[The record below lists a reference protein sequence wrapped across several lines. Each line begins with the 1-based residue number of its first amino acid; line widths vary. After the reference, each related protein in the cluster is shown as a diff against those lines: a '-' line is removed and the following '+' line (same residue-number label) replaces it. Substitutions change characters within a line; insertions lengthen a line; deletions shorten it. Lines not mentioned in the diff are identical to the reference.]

1 VRILLDENL
10 PVDLAAD
17 PAGQQADT
25 VAGVGWAGVA
35 NGELLRRA
43 AGHFD
48 AFLTM
53 DRNLEHQQ
61 NLPGLPFGVLVL
73 RAPSNR
79 LIHLRPL
86 IPDIL
91 DALKSLV
98 PGQVRV
104 IGR

>member
-1 VRILLDENL
+1 MRILLDENL
-10 PVDLAAD
+10 PVDLASD
-17 PAGQQADT
+17 LAGHQVDT
-25 VAGVGWAGVA
+25 IVGLGWAGVA

-43 AGHFD
+43 AGKYD

-61 NLPGLPFGVLVL
+61 NLSVLPFGVLVL

-86 IPDIL
+86 IPGVL
-91 DALKSLV
+91 DNLTSLG
-98 PGQVRV
+98 PGQVRL